1 MHCIKYD
8 HLKMVQRPYCWGC
21 THGRDFSK
29 RLFMTPCLHAH
40 FFFKAGFSA
49 AFLLLSVAGCP
60 YWLQCREALVAASHC
75 VTIAVVAFHLGTA
88 DPKTHSCSV
97 TVPACGFSFSFMFL
111 FLEVDLQYYN
121 CIVTTCFGILL
132 QWVFIQ
138 IYRFMWDCFSHNWS
152 LN

>member
-1 MHCIKYD
+1 MIISKWFKDHIAGDVHMVGTFLRGCSWPLVCMHI
-8 HLKMVQRPYCWGC
+8 
-21 THGRDFSK
+21 
-29 RLFMTPCLHAH
+29 

-60 YWLQCREALVAASHC
+60 CWLQCREALVAASHC

-97 TVPACGFSFSFMFL
+97 TVPACGFSFSFMFF